1 MRLDVFNQLPAAE
14 AADFLR
20 PCVDVDRWIDAL
32 VSARPFNSFDELSS
46 YALQDVAPF
55 NREEIAA
62 ALAHHPRIGE
72 QAQGSSKEAGLSR
85 GEQAGLD
92 LDSDVT
98 ARLAAANKAYEQR
111 FNRVFLIRA
120 AGRSSEEILAECE
133 RRLANGEQEELL
145 EVAEQL
151 RQIALLRLQNAVDN

>member
-1 MRLDVFNQLPAAE
+1 MRLDVFNQLSAAE

-32 VSARPFNSFDELSS
+32 VSARPFSSFDALSS
-46 YALQDVAPF
+46 FALQDVAPF
-55 NREEIAA
+55 SREEIAA

-72 QAQGSSKEAGLSR
+72 QAQGSSKEADLSR

-92 LDSDVT
+92 LDDDV
-98 ARLAAANKAYEQR
+98 AGRLAAANRAYEQR

-120 AGRSSEEILAECE
+120 AGRSTEEILAECE
-133 RRLANGEQEELL
+133 RRLANAEQAELL

-151 RQIALLRLQNAVDN
+151 RQIALLRLENSVDN